1 MNVMGIY
8 QPGRMAKRLMTQGN
22 GGQES
27 DVRLN
32 WGDYMKSE
40 VRGVES
46 SMDGSWGSQVAT
58 LPSKKWHF
66 LLRRN

>member
-1 MNVMGIY
+1 MGVHP
-8 QPGRMAKRLMTQGN
+8 PGRVAKRLMTQGN

-32 WGDYMKSE
+32 RGDYMKSE

-46 SMDGSWGSQVAT
+46 STGGSWGSQVST
-58 LPSKKWHF
+58 LPSETWHF
-66 LLRRN
+66 FL